1 MEIPVQSQ
9 IECKDGLCGHSVG
22 VVIDPI
28 DDKLTH
34 VVIQEDDAPYNE
46 YMVPIKLASR
56 SVTGT
61 LIIGINK
68 DQLEKMDL
76 FKHTKYI
83 QEMMPDGYSHYGFE
97 NNVGTMYYW
106 PHVTPEKRVEMPIEE
121 YNVPQ
126 GEIILERGTRVKATD
141 GYVGKVDELVVNNKS
156 KKITHLVM
164 REGHLWGHKEVVIPV
179 SSIEKVN
186 EETVHLKLSKF
197 EIGRLPTFPL
207 KRRW

>member
-61 LIIGINK
+61 LIIGI
-68 DQLEKMDL
+68 
-76 FKHTKYI
+76 
-83 QEMMPDGYSHYGFE
+83 
-97 NNVGTMYYW
+97 
-106 PHVTPEKRVEMPIEE
+106 
-121 YNVPQ
+121 
-126 GEIILERGTRVKATD
+126 A
-141 GYVGKVDELVVNNKS
+141 
-156 KKITHLVM
+156 
-164 REGHLWGHKEVVIPV
+164 
-179 SSIEKVN
+179 
-186 EETVHLKLSKF
+186 
-197 EIGRLPTFPL
+197 
-207 KRRW
+207 